1 MRKLIVV
8 ASVAAGLL
16 TGCDQKSTGK
26 RETLSEALVAKSL
39 SNMVPVKGGEFL
51 MGDFGPLV
59 GQKLPFSIN
68 QDDKV
73 LHKVVLSDFSISKFK
88 VTNDDYNKYLQI
100 TGIKKPPINILVK
113 EYPSLQKDDYSVG
126 VTWQQAKDYC
136 QWLGK
141 ESDKNIDLPTEA
153 QWEYAARSRGQYLP
167 FSTNNGN
174 FELGSNI
181 PEQKKLDE
189 YTDGYGFPIYPI
201 GKYPPNPLGLYDMGL
216 SGAEWSNDWYSTD
229 YYSHSPVYDPQGPVK
244 GNEKVLRGYVGG
256 DRQYALTIFRQSS
269 QPVPKFAGR
278 DGYQKF
284 GVSPLFV
291 FRCVINK

>member
-16 TGCDQKSTGK
+16 TGCDQGNTTG
-26 RETLSEALVAKSL
+26 SEKAAKALVDKSV
-39 SNMVPVKGGEFL
+39 SNMVPVQGGEFL

-59 GQKLPFSIN
+59 GEKLPFSIQ
-68 QDDKV
+68 QDDKT
-73 LHKVVLSDFSISKFK
+73 LHKVILSDFSISKYK
-88 VTNDDYNKYLQI
+88 VTNDDFNVYLKV
-100 TGIKKPPINILVK
+100 TDKKNPPVDILAK
-113 EYPSLQKDDYSVG
+113 RHPSLLKGDYPAG
-126 VTWQQAKDYC
+126 VIWQQAKDYC

-141 ESDKNIDLPTEA
+141 ESGKKIDLPTEA

-167 FSTNNGN
+167 FATNNGN

-229 YYSHSPVYDPQGPVK
+229 YYSHSPIYDPQGPIK

-278 DGYQKF
+278 DDYQKF

>member
-8 ASVAAGLL
+8 ASVAASLL
-16 TGCDQKSTGK
+16 LGCDQKSTGK

-59 GQKLPFSIN
+59 GEKLPFSIN

-189 YTDGYGFPIYPI
+189 YTDGCGFPIYPI

-278 DGYQKF
+278 DDYQKF

>member
-100 TGIKKPPINILVK
+100 TGIKKPPINILVI

-278 DGYQKF
+278 DDYQKF

>member
-1 MRKLIVV
+1 MRKLTVV
-8 ASVAAGLL
+8 ATVAASLL
-16 TGCDQKSTGK
+16 LGCDQKSTGK

-59 GQKLPFSIN
+59 GEKLPFSIN

-73 LHKVVLSDFSISKFK
+73 LHKVILSDFSISKFK

-113 EYPSLQKDDYSVG
+113 EYPSLQKGDYSVG

-153 QWEYAARSRGQYLP
+153 QWEYAARSRGQYLL
-167 FSTNNGN
+167 FATNNGN

-278 DGYQKF
+278 DDYQKF

>member
-8 ASVAAGLL
+8 ASVAASLL
-16 TGCDQKSTGK
+16 LGCDQKSTGK

-189 YTDGYGFPIYPI
+189 YTDDYGFPIYPI

-278 DGYQKF
+278 DDYQKF

>member
-8 ASVAAGLL
+8 ASVAASLL
-16 TGCDQKSTGK
+16 LGCDQKSTDK
-26 RETLSEALVAKSL
+26 RETLSETLVAKSL

-59 GQKLPFSIN
+59 GEKLPFSIN

-113 EYPSLQKDDYSVG
+113 EYPSLQKGDYSVG

-167 FSTNNGN
+167 FATNNGN
-174 FELGSNI
+174 FELGSKEGANKRGNSSRLTQSFHFFMF
-181 PEQKKLDE
+181 E
-189 YTDGYGFPIYPI
+189 PIF
-201 GKYPPNPLGLYDMGL
+201 
-216 SGAEWSNDWYSTD
+216 
-229 YYSHSPVYDPQGPVK
+229 SPV
-244 GNEKVLRGYVGG
+244 N
-256 DRQYALTIFRQSS
+256 ALN
-269 QPVPKFAGR
+269 QP
-278 DGYQKF
+278 
-284 GVSPLFV
+284 
-291 FRCVINK
+291 I

>member
-113 EYPSLQKDDYSVG
+113 ECPSLQKDDYSVG

-167 FSTNNGN
+167 FSTDNGN

-278 DGYQKF
+278 DDYQKF

>member
-88 VTNDDYNKYLQI
+88 VTKDDYNKYLQI

-278 DGYQKF
+278 DDYQKF

>member
-8 ASVAAGLL
+8 ASVAASLL
-16 TGCDQKSTGK
+16 LGCDQKSTGK

-39 SNMVPVKGGEFL
+39 SNMVPVQGGEFL
-51 MGDFGPLV
+51 MGDFGLLV

-278 DGYQKF
+278 DDYQKF